1 MNIGENIISKDGEPL
16 IIAELSGNHNGSLD
30 RALQLVDAAAES
42 GIKAI
47 KLQTYTAD
55 TITID
60 SPRKEFSI
68 TDKKSLWNGRTL
80 YSLYEEA
87 HTPWEWQK
95 EIFDRAVLRGMV
107 CFSSVFD
114 ESSVDFLE
122 ALNCPVYKI
131 ASQECI
137 HTPLIKYVARTGKP
151 IIISTGMASI
161 GEIDQAINAFSGI
174 SSAPY
179 SIMKCTSQYP
189 ADPRNSNVLT
199 IPYMRKLFGCEVGLS
214 DHTLGI
220 GASLAAI
227 AHGATF
233 IEKHITLNRGDGGVD
248 SAFSLEPNEF
258 KSLNDEAHRV
268 RLALG
273 DVVFGPAGEEV
284 SSMQGR
290 RSIYVVKDISA
301 GEKFTSENIRVIRP
315 SGGLEPIN
323 MEIIIGKSAGSNIK
337 RGTPLDWDLVG

>member
-1 MNIGENIISKDGEPL
+1 MNIGTNVISTDSDPL
-16 IIAELSGNHNGSLD
+16 IIAELSGNHNGSLN
-30 RALQLVDAAAES
+30 RALQLVDVAAES

-47 KLQTYTAD
+47 KLQTYTPE

-60 SPRKEFSI
+60 SSRKEFCI
-68 TDKKSLWNGRTL
+68 TDKESLWNGRTL

-87 HTPWEWQK
+87 HTPWAWQK
-95 EIFDRAVLRGMV
+95 EIFDRAVMRGMI

-122 ALNCPVYKI
+122 TLNCPVYKI

-137 HTPLIKYVARTGKP
+137 HIPLIKYVARTGKP
-151 IIISTGMASI
+151 IIISTGMASV

-199 IPYMRKLFGCEVGLS
+199 IPYMRKIFGCEVGLS

-233 IEKHITLNRGDGGVD
+233 IEKHITLNRADGGVD
-248 SAFSLEPNEF
+248 SAFSLEPSEF

-273 DVVFGPAGEEV
+273 DVVFGPVGKEIA
-284 SSMQGR
+284 SIQGR
-290 RSIYVVKDISA
+290 RSIYVVDFVAA
-301 GEKFTSENIRVIRP
+301 GEVLTEKNIRVIRP
-315 SGGLEPIN
+315 SGGMSPLHYES
-323 MEIIIGKSAGSNIK
+323 IIGRTTCCDIE
-337 RGTPLDWDLVG
+337 RGTPLDWHMLS